1 MVILILIFFCFLIEN
16 TLFGFTGLE
25 IQNCQFKLIF
35 DT

>member
-16 TLFGFTGLE
+16 ALFGFTGLE